1 MESKLPNWLLIS
13 IGVVSFLSLGF
24 LLIWLASTGTIKY
37 EESQKDIA
45 PIHTQEQE
53 VSYRSLLE
61 KNNEK
66 IKTIQFHETILQDQ
80 KEKELNQTR
89 WDTKDRIQLM
99 STQKE
104 LSDI

>member
-1 MESKLPNWLLIS
+1 MENKLPNWLLIS

-45 PIHTQEQE
+45 PIHTQQQGAG
-53 VSYRSLLE
+53 YRSLLE

-66 IKTIQFHETILQDQ
+66 IKTLQSHETLLQDQ

-89 WDTKDRIQLM
+89 WDTKDRLQLM
-99 STQKE
+99 STQKK